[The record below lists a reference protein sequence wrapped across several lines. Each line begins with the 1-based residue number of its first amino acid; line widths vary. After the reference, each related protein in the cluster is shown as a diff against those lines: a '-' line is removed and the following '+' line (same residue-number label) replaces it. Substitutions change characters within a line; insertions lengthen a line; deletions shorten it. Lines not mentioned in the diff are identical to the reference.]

1 MHADLYIRDVMPP
14 KQISVRGVSPQL
26 GRRLAELSQ
35 ARGKSVNA
43 VVLELLER
51 AAGLDGRKEWLRR
64 FMTWTVEEVRDF
76 DAVLR
81 DQRTVDEKLW
91 R

>member
-1 MHADLYIRDVMPP
+1 MYFRNVMQS

-26 GRRLAELSQ
+26 NRRLAELSR

-43 VVLELLER
+43 TVLELLEQ
-51 AAGLDGRKEWLRR
+51 AVGLNGRKDWLRR
-64 FMTWTVEEVRDF
+64 FMTWTLEEVREF
-76 DAVLR
+76 DAIVR